1 MVAINLIIGF
11 MMLVFGANFLVE
23 GTVKLAKR
31 FKLSTMMIS
40 MTIISIGTSM
50 PELAIACISSF
61 KGSQIT
67 LSNNIGS
74 NISTIAISLGFTS
87 IFYMVYIKK
96 DVSKDII
103 KMLLIQI
110 IVVALLLIGNKLDY
124 IDGLIFLGMFLIYM
138 RHLIKNAKKIV
149 DIKHEKDIIKQEQE
163 MFEKADVLIR
173 NSIITVII
181 FILIGFVLLTFGGNM
196 VVDAAIIIAKIFDL
210 PEQFIAVTIVAF
222 GTTLPELSTAI
233 VAAKKG
239 EYDIIIG
246 NLVGSGVSN
255 ILLIVGIAALIHPI
269 YYTDV
274 LLFQL
279 GSMLLFGLMMYVL
292 SKKGKVERSDGFT
305 LIITY
310 ILFVFMSLFIA

>member
-1 MVAINLIIGF
+1 
-11 MMLVFGANFLVE
+11 
-23 GTVKLAKR
+23 
-31 FKLSTMMIS
+31 MMIS
-40 MTIISIGTSM
+40 MTIISIVQTSM

-222 GTTLPELSTAI
+222 GTTLPELPTAI

-239 EYDIIIG
+239 RI
-246 NLVGSGVSN
+246 
-255 ILLIVGIAALIHPI
+255 
-269 YYTDV
+269 
-274 LLFQL
+274 
-279 GSMLLFGLMMYVL
+279 
-292 SKKGKVERSDGFT
+292 
-305 LIITY
+305 
-310 ILFVFMSLFIA
+310 